1 VITDL
6 LSMMSSGPGRS
17 LAEHAAKMLG
27 ESDTGMR
34 SAVDALVPTLLGSMA
49 QKASSPSGAADLF
62 KLVSGANVDTGL
74 MGNIASMLGGSP
86 QTNTL
91 LSQGTALTSG
101 LLGDKAGALATAL
114 AGVSNIKPTSAISLL
129 GLVTPMLFSVLKK
142 LIGDGKL
149 DAGGLASLLLG
160 QKGHLEKAN
169 VDPRLTKA
177 LGFGSLSTMLGA
189 LADPAHAARPAE
201 PLRRVVPPPPP
212 PAPSLLRRLLPW
224 LAALF
229 AAFAAWQF
237 LSKPTPVPEVK
248 PAAVTAPATAT
259 APAPA
264 PAFALP
270 ASVFFDVNVAAIG
283 DEGRKVIAAAAALAK
298 AGAKIDLTG
307 YTDKTGNAA
316 RNEELSKA
324 RALAVKAALI
334 AAGAPESAIGMK
346 PPAFVTG
353 STDDRMARRVDI
365 TAQ

>member
-1 VITDL
+1 MITDL

-34 SAVDALVPTLLGSMA
+34 SAVDALVPTLLGGMA

-91 LSQGTALTSG
+91 LTQGTALASS

-177 LGFGSLSTMLGA
+177 LGFGSLSSMLGA
-189 LADPAHAARPAE
+189 LADPANAARPAE

-224 LAALF
+224 LAALI

-248 PAAVTAPATAT
+248 PAAVTAPAP

-307 YTDKTGNAA
+307 YTDKTGDAA
-316 RNEELSKA
+316 RNEELSKE